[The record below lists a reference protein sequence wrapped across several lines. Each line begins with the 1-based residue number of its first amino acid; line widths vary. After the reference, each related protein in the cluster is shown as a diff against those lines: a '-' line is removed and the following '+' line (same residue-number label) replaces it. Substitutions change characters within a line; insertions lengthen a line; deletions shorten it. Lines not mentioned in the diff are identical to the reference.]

1 MSASGHH
8 RLPFQEESTRMKVRE
23 LVDLLSEA
31 NPEASV
37 LFDDENDLY
46 EPALII
52 ENDIENSEGAVFIFR
67 GRQA

>member
-1 MSASGHH
+1 
-8 RLPFQEESTRMKVRE
+8 MKVRE